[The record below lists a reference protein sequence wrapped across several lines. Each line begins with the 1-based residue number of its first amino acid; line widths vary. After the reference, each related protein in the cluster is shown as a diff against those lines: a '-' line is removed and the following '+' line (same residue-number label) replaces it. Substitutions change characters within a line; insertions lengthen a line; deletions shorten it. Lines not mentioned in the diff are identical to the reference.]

1 MLKIV
6 KCFEIFSISVAPL
19 CFLLSFLLLFTGN
32 QLCRSKNSLYNNRN
46 DPQISLK
53 INDCSSHGLAAQY
66 LSFYLYPQFFLSP
79 AFVLYYFQALYFQN
93 QWQLAHCTVPECK
106 IAIRI
111 LFNEGG
117 FAMRKTVGIN
127 SR

>member
-6 KCFEIFSISVAPL
+6 KCFEICSISVAPL
-19 CFLLSFLLLFTGN
+19 SFLLSFLLLFAGN
-32 QLCRSKNSLYNNRN
+32 QLCRSKNSLYSNRN

-53 INDCSSHGLAAQY
+53 FNDCSSHGLAAQY
-66 LSFYLYPQFFLSP
+66 VSFYLYLQFFLSP
-79 AFVLYYFQALYFQN
+79 ASVLYYFQALYFQN
-93 QWQLAHCTVPECK
+93 QWQLTHCTVPENK
-106 IAIRI
+106 IEIRI

-117 FAMRKTVGIN
+117 FGMRKTVGIN